1 MNKESFLLVSLE
13 DDKSK
18 KLAQVLSNDSSRKI
32 LDLLSKHEFMTE
44 TEISK
49 KLKIP
54 ISTVHYNLDI
64 LVKSKLINDDHFT
77 YSEKGKKVNH
87 YSLANKY
94 VIIAPKKSEALF
106 DRLKE
111 FLPIIFIT
119 GAIGF
124 MIEFFQKKPDIVMG
138 SRIMLAESAPKM
150 ADFASEE
157 IMPAVTQTQNFE
169 PGIGLWFVIASV
181 TTLLIYY
188 VLRLIKNKLK

>member
-1 MNKESFLLVSLE
+1 MIMNKESFLLVSLE

-124 MIEFFQKKPDIVMG
+124 
-138 SRIMLAESAPKM
+138 
-150 ADFASEE
+150 
-157 IMPAVTQTQNFE
+157 
-169 PGIGLWFVIASV
+169 IGKA
-181 TTLLIYY
+181 
-188 VLRLIKNKLK
+188 KD